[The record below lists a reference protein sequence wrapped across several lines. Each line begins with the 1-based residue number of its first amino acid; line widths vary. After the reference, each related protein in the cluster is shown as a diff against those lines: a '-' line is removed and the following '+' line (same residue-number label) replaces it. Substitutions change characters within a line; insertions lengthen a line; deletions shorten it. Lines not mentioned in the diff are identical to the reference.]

1 MSRNRRLLAVWLM
14 LVGLTLV
21 GAPAASAYYSGQH
34 WPGDPLAGHPW
45 FVDKRW
51 GNWYSTIRSNPR
63 LYASLRKAA
72 NNPMGKTFG
81 SFIADPQKSVGTY
94 IAGAEK
100 AEPGS
105 IVFLNLARM
114 EEGCPATVAPP
125 GFALPDVENW
135 VRGFSAGIGDSSVV
149 VVIET
154 DKLAVITC
162 GTRAGMLRHYAEIDF
177 EVRTLHENNPNAI
190 VYIDAGA
197 SDWHSSSV
205 MATRLRRA
213 DIAQAHGF
221 IVGASHFDWTYKEDA
236 YGLRISRLLGGV
248 HFVVNTNENGW
259 GPKPRWYEPYYHPG
273 GVPPG
278 EGLGIVPTT
287 KTPNPH
293 IDAYVWSGA
302 PGYSVGNDIGM
313 HSSAYKFWP
322 SLALSLVKYAR
333 PKLPK

>member
-1 MSRNRRLLAVWLM
+1 M
-14 LVGLTLV
+14 
-21 GAPAASAYYSGQH
+21 
-34 WPGDPLAGHPW
+34 
-45 FVDKRW
+45 
-51 GNWYSTIRSNPR
+51 
-63 LYASLRKAA
+63 YASLRKAA

-135 VRGFSAGIGDSSVV
+135 VRGFSAGIGDSSGGGGHR
-149 VVIET
+149 
-154 DKLAVITC
+154 D
-162 GTRAGMLRHYAEIDF
+162 RQAGGHHLRDQGGDVATLCRDRF

-190 VYIDAGA
+190 VYIDAGS

-205 MATRLRRA
+205 MATRLRKA
-213 DIAQAHGF
+213 DVAQAHGF

-333 PKLPK
+333 PKLPR